1 MNYEIKNRVSKSPIK
16 TIDLEDFIADIN
28 IVVFDLKNWLKDDLI
43 LIEKDFREKVG
54 SFDWLSYNGKKV
66 AIQCSNDAII
76 PHWAYML
83 VSSELK
89 NLNIK
94 NFIGTVNDY
103 ENFLITE
110 KINNINLSIYQ
121 DKPVIIKGCSGKKF
135 KEYQYSVL
143 IEKIQPVAKRIMFGE
158 ACSSVPIFKRKK

>member
-1 MNYEIKNRVSKSPIK
+1 MNYEIKNKISRSPIK

-43 LIEKDFREKVG
+43 LIEKDFREKVS

>member
-1 MNYEIKNRVSKSPIK
+1 MNYEIKNKISKSPIK

-28 IVVFDLKNWLKDDLI
+28 IVVFDIKNWLKDDLI

>member
-1 MNYEIKNRVSKSPIK
+1 MNYEIKNKISRSPIK

>member
-1 MNYEIKNRVSKSPIK
+1 MNYEIKNKISKSPIK

-135 KEYQYSVL
+135 KKYLYSVL

-158 ACSSVPIFKRKK
+158 ACSSVPIFKRKT

>member
-1 MNYEIKNRVSKSPIK
+1 MNYEIKNKISKSPIK

>member
-43 LIEKDFREKVG
+43 LIEKDFREKVS

>member
-1 MNYEIKNRVSKSPIK
+1 MNYEIKNKISKSPIK

-43 LIEKDFREKVG
+43 LIEKDFREKVS

>member
-1 MNYEIKNRVSKSPIK
+1 MNYEIKNKISKSPIK

-54 SFDWLSYNGKKV
+54 SFDWLSYNGKQV